1 MRQLA
6 AGALILCCVACNAGQ
21 AVAQPIPQVFNGAPA
36 APWIFPP
43 GIGGNEFGV
52 FHFRRV
58 FQLDVKPSSFVVHV
72 SADNRYRLFVNGEQV
87 SSGPQRSDIMHWRY
101 ETVDVSPHLR
111 AGRNVLAAL
120 VWNWGADKPVAQ
132 FSRQTAFLL
141 QGDSRREAIVN
152 SGPEWKVLRN
162 DGYAPIPVVGD
173 DVGGYYAA
181 PPGEALDARRY
192 PWGWTQVD
200 FAEQGWVAAAAGQG
214 FRANRTQPR
223 ASNPFGEAG
232 GWQLVPRS
240 IPPMEESPVR
250 FATVRRSEGLNPGSG
265 FLTATGDFVV
275 PAKTRAVLL
284 LDQQHLTN
292 AFTFLETSGGA
303 GSVVRLI
310 YAEALKDAQGNKGN
324 RDEIDGKRIVG
335 IRDEFR
341 LDGREHRRFQT
352 LWFRT
357 YRFVQLEIETG
368 DEVLRIHDLHG
379 IFVGYPLKL
388 AAGFDSDVAWLAK
401 MWEINWRGAR
411 LCAWETYFDTPY
423 YEQLQY
429 VGDTRIQ
436 ALITLY
442 MSNDDRLVRQAI
454 EHFDLSRIPDG
465 ITASRYPSDLGQYI
479 PTFSPIWIAMV
490 HDYWMH
496 RDDPDYVRGFLPG
509 IRAVLSWFER
519 RIDQT
524 GMLGPISWWPF
535 VDWARGWER
544 GVPPGG
550 AEGHSTVISLQ
561 FVYALERAAELEAQ
575 VGVRELADH
584 YRRIAQNVRD
594 AVRTRSW
601 DDARKL
607 FRDRPEGDTYS
618 QQANV
623 MAVLTDAVPLRDQNA
638 LMERVLSD
646 RTLTQSTYYFSYY
659 QLEALRK
666 AGLGDR
672 YVEQLEP
679 WRGMLALGLTT
690 VPETPEP
697 TRSDSHAWSA
707 HPNYGLLA
715 TVLGVRPAEP
725 GFKSV
730 RIEPHLG
737 PLRRAEGR
745 VPHPR
750 GDIEVRLIRT
760 DDGGLRGEVTLPA
773 GVNGVLEWRGKEM
786 ALRPG
791 RQEVAVSQ

>member
-1 MRQLA
+1 MRQPLA
-6 AGALILCCVACNAGQ
+6 RAVILCWIACGVGPA
-21 AVAQPIPQVFNGAPA
+21 AAQSPTPRVFAGAPA

-43 GIGGNEFGV
+43 GVAGNEFGV

-58 FQLDVKPSSFVVHV
+58 FELDAKPSSFVVHV

-87 SSGPQRSDIMHWRY
+87 SSGPQRSDLMHWRY
-101 ETVDVSPHLR
+101 ETVDLAPKLQ

-120 VWNWGADKPVAQ
+120 VWNWGAERPVAQ

-141 QGDSRREAIVN
+141 QGDSPREAVVN
-152 SGPEWKVLRN
+152 SGPDWKVLR
-162 DGYAPIPVVGD
+162 DHAYAPIPVLGD
-173 DVGGYYAA
+173 AVGGYYAS
-181 PPGEALDARRY
+181 PPGEAIDARRY
-192 PWGWTQVD
+192 PWGWTQLD
-200 FAEQGWVAAAAGQG
+200 FTEEGWVAAAAGEG
-214 FRANRTQPR
+214 VRARRTQLR

-232 GWQLVPRS
+232 GWQLMARS

-250 FATVRRSEGLNPGSG
+250 FATVRRSEGIKSDGG
-265 FLTATGDFVV
+265 FLRGTSDFVV
-275 PAKTRAVLL
+275 PARTRAALL
-284 LDQQHLTN
+284 LDQGHLTN
-292 AFTFLETSGGA
+292 AFAVLETSGGA
-303 GSVVRLI
+303 GSTVRLV

-324 RDEIDGKRIVG
+324 RNEVDGKTIAGV
-335 IRDEFR
+335 RDEFR
-341 LDGREHRRFQT
+341 PDSGQRRRFQT

-368 DEVLRIHDLHG
+368 AEALRIHDLHG
-379 IFVGYPLKL
+379 IFVGYPFKL
-388 AAGFDSDVAWLAK
+388 VARFESDLAWLAD

-442 MSNDDRLVRQAI
+442 MSDDDRLVRQAI
-454 EHFDLSRIPDG
+454 EHFDLSRIPEG

-479 PTFSPIWIAMV
+479 PTFSPIWVAMV

-496 RDDPDYVRGFLPG
+496 RNEPEYVRGFLPG

-519 RIDQT
+519 RIDET
-524 GMLGPISWWPF
+524 GMLGPISWWPY
-535 VDWARGWER
+535 VDWARGWDR
-544 GVPPGG
+544 GVPAGG
-550 AEGHSTVISLQ
+550 TEGHSTVISLQ
-561 FVYALERAAELEAQ
+561 FVYALERAVELERAL
-575 VGVRELADH
+575 GVPALADH
-584 YRRIAQNVRD
+584 YRSVAQKVRD
-594 AVRTRSW
+594 AVRNRSW
-601 DDARKL
+601 DAARGL
-607 FRDRPEGDTYS
+607 FRDRPDGDTYS

-623 MAVLTDAVPLRDQNA
+623 MAVLTDAVAPAEQAA

-646 RTLTQSTYYFSYY
+646 ASLTQSTYYFSYY

-672 YVEQLEP
+672 YVDQLAP

-730 RIEPHLG
+730 RIAPHLG

-750 GDIEVRLIRT
+750 GEIVVRLART
-760 DDGGLRGEVTLPA
+760 EGGGLRGEVTLPE
-773 GVNGVLEWRGKEM
+773 GLKGVLEWRGKET

-791 RQEVAVSQ
+791 RQEVTF